1 MATIDATVG
10 SASANSYVTKAEA
23 DAYFATRLYPESW
36 DNAADPEAALIMAT
50 RVLDMALSGQTYYE
64 APSVNNKGQS
74 TTGVLRT
81 RPSWTGAAVD
91 GTQAL
96 AWPRSGMLNRN
107 KFAIATNALPRE
119 LKEATCELTYQLL
132 KGDRT
137 ADNDAAVQGITGIKA
152 GSVQLSFKD
161 SGIEISKVLP
171 DAVLMLLV
179 PSWMTDEV
187 VQGAQSLEFDLL

>member
-1 MATIDATVG
+1 MATIVATVG

-36 DNAADPEAALIMAT
+36 DGAADPEAALIMAT

-64 APSVNNKGQS
+64 APSVNNRGQS
-74 TTGVLRT
+74 TAGMLRT
-81 RPSWTGAAVD
+81 RPSWTGEAASE
-91 GTQAL
+91 TQAL
-96 AWPRSGMLNRN
+96 AWPRTGMLNRN
-107 KFAIATNALPRE
+107 KFSIASDVLPRE
-119 LKEATCELTYQLL
+119 LKEATCELAYQLL

-161 SGIEISKVLP
+161 SGIEATKVLP
-171 DAVLMLLV
+171 DGVLMLLV
-179 PSWMTDEV
+179 PSWMSDET
-187 VQGAQSLEFDLL
+187 VQGAQSASFELL